1 MQADKN
7 ELTFAFGEAT
17 TTVVVRPGLIAEIGL
32 RLDNLPDEQPAQCV
46 LVSDAHVA
54 SIYGETAASSFGGG
68 GIPIARFLIDPGEAS
83 KSFENAGRIYR
94 FLAEHGIG
102 RDGVI
107 VALGGGV
114 VSDLTGF
121 VAATWMRGIRWA
133 IVPTT
138 LEAQIDAAIGGKT
151 AINIPG
157 AKNLVGAFHHP
168 SMVLID
174 PDTLATLSDRDF
186 RAGLAESVKHAA
198 VFSPEFFAWHE
209 QNAEAILARDPA
221 VVSELIERNV
231 CIKADMVARDPFE
244 RTGER
249 MLLNFGHTIGHA
261 IEQACEFRLRH
272 GECVALGM
280 VAAGH
285 ISVELGLLD
294 KKQLNRLEAMLHR
307 LELSPSLGAPVR
319 AAAVIEAMGKDKKK
333 RGANHTFVLLEDL
346 GRPAVRSDV
355 PESAIRDWLSGISG
369 IQF

>member
-1 MQADKN
+1 MQPDKN

-32 RLDNLPDEQPAQCV
+32 RLDNLPGEQPAQCV
-46 LVSDAHVA
+46 LVSDAHVT

-114 VSDLTGF
+114 VSDLAGF
-121 VAATWMRGIRWA
+121 VAATWMRGIRCA

-231 CIKADMVARDPFE
+231 RIKADVVARDPFE

-280 VAAGH
+280 VAACW
-285 ISVELGLLD
+285 ISTELGVLDGAVLDRMGALLRKLELPVHLEQGLEFEKLAGALKAD
-294 KKQLNRLEAMLHR
+294 KKSRSGRLRFILLQGLGLPIVRDDVSNQVVRKAFER
-307 LELSPSLGAPVR
+307 LLA
-319 AAAVIEAMGKDKKK
+319 
-333 RGANHTFVLLEDL
+333 
-346 GRPAVRSDV
+346 
-355 PESAIRDWLSGISG
+355 
-369 IQF
+369 